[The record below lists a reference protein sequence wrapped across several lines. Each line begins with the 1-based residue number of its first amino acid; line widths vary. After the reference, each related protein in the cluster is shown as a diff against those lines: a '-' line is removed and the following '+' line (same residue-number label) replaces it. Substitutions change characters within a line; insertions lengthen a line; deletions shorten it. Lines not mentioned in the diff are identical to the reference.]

1 MQGIQNRFCPH
12 QFPGLASGFNQP
24 TLLCTLVGFFF
35 LLFLVSS
42 SVPCFWTADQ
52 VKMLGLCHTQSSRST
67 ENVWFVVVP
76 HTKSRMDSRT
86 STLQF
91 TSPLSLLYTLFVGS
105 KPKNDT
111 ERPRKSCVLTKDT
124 AKKQPRKRG
133 ETQARRKPWPGRV
146 TGRSVTTPPPP
157 GCSAGRASSAPPC
170 SARRGGGPPRRS

>member
-42 SVPCFWTADQ
+42 SVPCFWTAGQ

-91 TSPLSLLYTLFVGS
+91 TSPLSLLVYTLFVGS
-105 KPKNDT
+105 KPKNST
-111 ERPRKSCVLTKDT
+111 KRPPKSCETRRRSN
-124 AKKQPRKRG
+124 QERG
-133 ETQARRKPWPGRV
+133 EKPKPGDRKPWPARV

-157 GCSAGRASSAPPC
+157 GCSGGRASSAPPC
-170 SARRGGGPPRRS
+170 SGRRGGAPPRRS